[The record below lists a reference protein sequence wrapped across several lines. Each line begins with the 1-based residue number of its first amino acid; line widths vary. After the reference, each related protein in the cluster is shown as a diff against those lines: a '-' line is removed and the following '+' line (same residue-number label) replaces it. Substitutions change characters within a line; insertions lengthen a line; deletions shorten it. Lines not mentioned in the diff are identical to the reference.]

1 MKIKI
6 KEFAKLSG
14 VTVRTLHYYDD
25 INLLKPSGITENGYR
40 LYEEKEIEKLQEI
53 LFLKE
58 LDFSLTEIK
67 EILTNPDYKKEEALL
82 KQKELLIK
90 KRQRLDK
97 IINLLSKTIKGD
109 KNMSFKEFDTNEIEE
124 AKNKYKDEAKK
135 NWGNSN
141 AYKESER
148 KTSNYNREKWAKVNE
163 ESNEIMKE
171 FAKNKNLPVNSKEVQ
186 ELVERWQN
194 YITNNFYTCT
204 KEILKGLGEMYIA
217 DERFKNNINKHGEGT
232 AEFMTK
238 SIEFYCN
245 N

>member
-148 KTSNYNREKWAKVNE
+148 KTSNYNKEKWAKVNE